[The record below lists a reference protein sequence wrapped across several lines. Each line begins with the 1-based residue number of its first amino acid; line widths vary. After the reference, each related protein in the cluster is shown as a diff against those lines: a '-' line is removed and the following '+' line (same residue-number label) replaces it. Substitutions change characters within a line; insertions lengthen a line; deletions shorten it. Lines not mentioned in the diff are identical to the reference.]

1 VVHRERKTS
10 KGDKQMATEQKV
22 IVEIPAADRYAKK
35 SWAKKLTR
43 IDTSKANG
51 FAFEGDWLQVG
62 RKAELPIG
70 AVVLSFSQA
79 GSRNRPCPI
88 AKIFRVAGDGMEE
101 VLAVQGDDWALDL
114 RDKAAE
120 LVNAPAA
127 PAEQIVKPANPL
139 AGFATEELIAELRRR
154 GVAISE

>member
-1 VVHRERKTS
+1 
-10 KGDKQMATEQKV
+10 MATEQKV
-22 IVEIPAADRYAKK
+22 IVEVPAAEKWAKK

-43 IDTSKANG
+43 IDTTKANG

-62 RKAELPIG
+62 RKAELPVG

-88 AKIFRVAGDGMEE
+88 AKIFRVAEDGVEE

-127 PAEQIVKPANPL
+127 PASEPANPL
-139 AGFATEELIAELRRR
+139 AGFSTEELIAELRRR
-154 GVAISE
+154 GVAIGE